1 MGPTKIFQNIPMAF
15 LPILNAGQIYIYI
28 YIYTYIHIHV
38 QIREDTH
45 THMNIHLHIHIYT
58 YTDTYT
64 YTYTFTYNYIYI
76 YIYTHINVHID
87 TYFLISTWIKYTSTI
102 GKSTDTAFPNYATL
116 PQFLRGETPGLQR
129 TSFAHH
135 ICLILWFVLWSST
148 FSSLWPMT
156 SPAWLTWNR
165 RVIRAI
171 RN

>member
-15 LPILNAGQIYIYI
+15 LPILNAGQINI

-64 YTYTFTYNYIYI
+64 YTYTFTYN

-148 FSSLWPMT
+148 FFSL
-156 SPAWLTWNR
+156 
-165 RVIRAI
+165 
-171 RN
+171 

>member
-1 MGPTKIFQNIPMAF
+1 MYIYIHIYTHTYIYMYKYEKIHIH
-15 LPILNAGQIYIYI
+15 IWIYIYI
-28 YIYTYIHIHV
+28 YIYIHIQIHIH
-38 QIREDTH
+38 IP
-45 THMNIHLHIHIYT
+45 IHLHIT
-58 YTDTYT
+58 M
-64 YTYTFTYNYIYI
+64 YIYI
-76 YIYTHINVHID
+76 HINVHID

-148 FSSLWPMT
+148 FFSLWTMT

-171 RN
+171 RNWSFMKFYGLW